1 MIIIKEIRWFNVI
14 MNEKLKLSFKML
26 FFLNRKNVLL
36 YVFFFEK
43 VLFKIINYR
52 FFFKKKFVWCV
63 R

>member
-1 MIIIKEIRWFNVI
+1 
-14 MNEKLKLSFKML
+14 MNENLKLSFKML

-52 FFFKKKFVWCV
+52 FFFKKKNLFGVFD
-63 R
+63 RIYI